1 MRILASALV
10 DTVDQF
16 LHAGYISA
24 YPRSLYPDMML
35 YGEGPTL
42 QLDMVQALQ
51 LQGETAAATLGGGG
65 HLAAAASAGPE
76 LWAVASAAAVGAVG
90 FALLQRKLG
99 MGPRTALAT
108 GALAG
113 VMVIGPLAC
122 GELGDPGAEEK
133 ALPAPWEGVELQAFA
148 DPQAATEA
156 ILYGIVADGLANI
169 DFEADELKHI
179 QLEVGLPTTDPS
191 PGLAHALETYGFD
204 GWRNELRLQRDD
216 GSTVDGGAEV
226 ARYTV
231 TSAGEDGAFDTEDD
245 IVVRV
250 EGSTDA
256 SWDQNRWATFLRPDD
271 QGELVMLFHRWRGEH
286 FEYLHQAAAAD
297 LTGSELFDVFQADDL
312 EHWIDSLQAAY
323 DDAAAEVDHDP
334 ILLQVYRTI

>member
-1 MRILASALV
+1 MRILASALI

-24 YPRSLYPDMML
+24 YPRTLYPDMLL

-65 HLAAAASAGPE
+65 HLATAASAGPE
-76 LWAVASAAAVGAVG
+76 LWAVASAAAVGAAG

-99 MGPRTALAT
+99 MGPRAALAT

-113 VMVIGPLAC
+113 MMAIGPLAC
-122 GELGDPGAEEK
+122 GEFGDPGADEK

-148 DPQAATEA
+148 DPEAATRA

-179 QLEVGLPTTDPS
+179 QLEVGLPTTEPS
-191 PGLAHALETYGFD
+191 PGMAHALATYGYD
-204 GWRNELRLQRDD
+204 GWRNELRFAREE
-216 GSTVDGGAEV
+216 GSDVDGDYV
-226 ARYTV
+226 AQYTV
-231 TSAGEDGAFDTEDD
+231 TSAGADGAFDTEDD
-245 IVVRV
+245 IVLQV

-256 SWDQNRWATFLRPDD
+256 SWDNNRWATFLRPDE
-271 QGELVMLFHRWRGEH
+271 QGALVMLFHRWRGEH
-286 FEYLHQAAAAD
+286 FEYLHQATAEA

-312 EHWIDSLQAAY
+312 DHWIDGLQATW
-323 DDAAAEVDHDP
+323 DEAAAEVDHDP
-334 ILLQVYRTI
+334 ILLQVYRAI